1 MKEQIEIRPYPY
13 KEEPKA
19 IETKKPFLP
28 TRAMLKTIEMKL
40 DLKRYTK
47 EQICEDCGITRQTLY
62 RWERNPDY
70 QNLYME
76 RSREVL
82 RQFEPTVNK
91 ALQIAI
97 MRGDV
102 QAIKLFYQLF
112 ENIREETTVTF
123 VFGGSG
129 DRG

>member
-1 MKEQIEIRPYPY
+1 
-13 KEEPKA
+13 
-19 IETKKPFLP
+19 LN
-28 TRAMLKTIEMKL
+28 
-40 DLKRYTK
+40 RYTK
-47 EQICEDCGITRQTLY
+47 EQICKSCGITRQTLY

-129 DRG
+129 DRGQN